1 MRKIQLLILP
11 IAIMM
16 ISSCNRNQ
24 KSEDQKNQDSIAK
37 ANSLNT
43 KRLSCY
49 EAASNADSA
58 LLKLEE
64 INGEILGELSF
75 NFFKKEDTFG
85 TIRGAF
91 KGDTL
96 FVDYNYTLK
105 GTTYKNPQA
114 FLRKGDQLIQGRGEI
129 STYLGRTTFSKDT
142 PIDFKQGFVFNLAE
156 CK

>member
-1 MRKIQLLILP
+1 MKKIRLLILP
-11 IAIMM
+11 IAIIM
-16 ISSCNRNQ
+16 ISSCNRNL
-24 KSEDQKNQDSIAK
+24 KSADQKNQDSIAM
-37 ANSLNT
+37 ADSLKT
-43 KRLSCY
+43 KILSCY
-49 EAASNADSA
+49 EAVSNADSA

-64 INGEILGELSF
+64 INGEIQGELSF
-75 NFFKKEDTFG
+75 NFAEKEDTFG
-85 TIRGAF
+85 TVRGAF

-96 FVDYNYTLK
+96 FVDYNYTLN